1 MSELT
6 RQTTHTTVVET
17 DRNSINVQP
26 EPKTDRFDLTNNPQF
41 NIFREMMLLS
51 PWNAPT
57 CSLRDI
63 SAFSGSLRIRTIGA
77 VPPGVLRGRRGQE
90 FERDTTINICMMSL
104 QNSWEETGR
113 SSSRLTSPVHFNVL
127 RRLQTVLTVDSTTVR
142 GRQTHTNISKE
153 PFCSVGWKLLT
164 RHRVLQRGS
173 VFWGSGSD

>member
-1 MSELT
+1 MSELI

-17 DRNSINVQP
+17 DGSSLNVQQEP
-26 EPKTDRFDLTNNPQF
+26 ETDRFDLTNNPQS
-41 NIFREMMLLS
+41 NIFREIMLLS
-51 PWNAPT
+51 PWNALT

-164 RHRVLQRGS
+164 RHRVFQKGS